1 MLDINFIKNNLD
13 KVKEGVKNK
22 GFESE
27 LVDRAVSINEQRIQ
41 LIGRVDRLRQERN
54 NLQRDQVERGREIKE
69 ELRTLEPELD
79 KSEKELKGLL
89 SDIPNIPAD
98 DVPVGK
104 DESENVVIRK
114 WGELPKFDFQ
124 PKDHLELGEDLDVID
139 VERGA
144 KVSGA
149 RFFYL
154 KGAGAVLD
162 FALARLA
169 FDTLIE
175 KGFVPII
182 PPVLIKAESM
192 AEMGYLGSKERED
205 MYILDKDGLV
215 LVGTSEQ
222 SIGPL
227 HKSEVFEE
235 KDLPKRYVG
244 FSTCFRREAGS
255 YGKDVKGI
263 IRVHQFNKTEMFSY
277 TKPEDSDGE
286 HELLLSIEE
295 ELMQKLGLP
304 YQVIKMCTGD
314 LGITATRKYDIE
326 AWFPAQN
333 KYRETHSTSNVTDY
347 QARGLNIKY
356 KSTSGT
362 SVPGEMVPGEGMP
375 GKGSETRF
383 VHTLNGTAFSQ
394 RPLICILENF
404 QQKDGTVIIPEAL
417 RQYTGFSEIKPKG

>member
-1 MLDINFIKNNLD
+1 MLDINFIKNNPE
-13 KVKEGVKNK
+13 KVKTGIQNK
-22 GFESE
+22 GFNPDVIDQ
-27 LVDRAVSINEQRIQ
+27 LLKANEKRVG
-41 LIGRVDRLRQERN
+41 LISKIDSLRQERN
-54 NLQRDQVERGREIKE
+54 GLSKEGAERGREIKE
-69 ELRTLEPELD
+69 ELKNLEPELETA
-79 KSEKELKGLL
+79 EKEIKDIL
-89 SDIPNIPAD
+89 SNIPNIPAD

-104 DESENVVIRK
+104 DESENVVIKK
-114 WGELPKFDFQ
+114 WGEIPKLDFK
-124 PKDHLELGEDLDVID
+124 PLDHQELGELLDIID
-139 VERGA
+139 VERGT
-144 KVSGA
+144 KVSGS

-175 KGFVPII
+175 KGFTPLI

-192 AEMGYLGSKERED
+192 MEMGYLGAEGRED
-205 MYILDKDGLV
+205 MYILDKDDLV

-222 SIGPL
+222 SIGPM
-227 HKSEVFEE
+227 HKGEVFEE
-235 KDLPKRYVG
+235 AELPKRYVG

-277 TKPEDSDGE
+277 TKPEESASE

-314 LGITATRKYDIE
+314 LGITATKKYDIE
-326 AWFPAQN
+326 AWFPSQD
-333 KYRETHSTSNVTDY
+333 KYRETHSTSNVTDF
-347 QARGLNIKY
+347 QARGLNIKV
-356 KSTSGT
+356 KRKN
-362 SVPGEMVPGEGMP
+362 GENEL
-375 GKGSETRF
+375 

-404 QQKDGTVIIPEAL
+404 QQKDGSVKIPEVL
-417 RQYTGFSEIKPKG
+417 HKYTGFTQILPKKKSA